1 MLTETARRDLA
12 ALRAAGYSPT
22 DDEIIRLNDLAIRI
36 ERGKETTPA
45 NMPRV
50 GFAGNVILHEPTIG
64 AIEWW
69 NDYGR
74 NAAWTSN
81 GRLMTYFFMLAHARS
96 LDYLATLQRPKDV
109 RKAVRKWRRTVDA
122 TETEL
127 WRALMWVKYGADDIA
142 ADVKRKIH
150 DSMENEETMDAL
162 WFNLISAAGAVGVT
176 PDDLKTN
183 TQSELVALLVQ
194 ANIHAR
200 IPMKQSIAEDY
211 LAYRQTMRQIEERGK
226 NG

>member
-1 MLTETARRDLA
+1 MLTETARQDLA

-22 DDEIIRLNDLAIRI
+22 DEEIVRLNDLAIRI
-36 ERGKETTPA
+36 ERGKDTTPA

-81 GRLMTYFFMLAHARS
+81 GRLMTYFFTLAHARS
-96 LDYLATLQRPKDV
+96 LDYLSTIQRPKDV
-109 RKAVRKWRRTVDA
+109 RNAVRKWRKTVDA
-122 TETEL
+122 TEAEL
-127 WRALMWVKYGADDIA
+127 WRALIWVKYGADDVA